1 MSSIFTKE
9 LEEVPTSPYDLI
21 EPEIRHTKGQGVS
34 RWQTSPHI
42 AMVRLIGAI
51 AFLVLI
57 GLYFMDPF
65 FYSMHKSRAMRSYLY
80 LKSYGNPAEVRALA
94 TSGIFSEG
102 ELNVLN
108 PKMGDFTAFYESP
121 ASAQKAAD
129 DAIAYMNNLN
139 RLHTGRLDGA
149 NFITHLRYDLFNRF
163 GIIPPKEWESLNPDV
178 ETLTDATSVQPIF
191 KHVETPEIHAY

>member
-1 MSSIFTKE
+1 MQGINVK
-9 LEEVPTSPYDLI
+9 PMKQ
-21 EPEIRHTKGQGVS
+21 KGVRTRGDSGGVG
-34 RWQTSPHI
+34 I
-42 AMVRLIGAI
+42 
-51 AFLVLI
+51 
-57 GLYFMDPF
+57 
-65 FYSMHKSRAMRSYLY
+65 
-80 LKSYGNPAEVRALA
+80 PA
-94 TSGIFSEG
+94 GC
-102 ELNVLN
+102 
-108 PKMGDFTAFYESP
+108 P

-178 ETLTDATSVQPIF
+178 ETLTDATSVQPLF